1 MSARGMRRA
10 AGAAVVAS
18 SLLAA
23 AASVSPAV
31 ADHAS
36 EQARTAGSAATVQA
50 MVVGQGGQVLLGA
63 RSVTASASSVRV
75 GSRTCSVAAGTPL
88 SVLAGLGLSFSVRD
102 YGHCGSSPRN
112 SGELFVDELAGERN
126 SGADGWEYKV
136 GQVAG
141 STGAASTSG
150 ALGNGRMISS
160 GQRVL
165 WFWCQSRGG
174 GCQRTLEVAAPG
186 SVSRGGRLS
195 VRVTGYENEGHG
207 APVAGAVVTLGADFA
222 TTGSGGTAT
231 LIAPS
236 SSGRYQLSARR
247 SGLVPSF
254 PATVQVR

>member
-1 MSARGMRRA
+1 MSARGMRRS

-31 ADHAS
+31 ADHAR

-50 MVVGQGGQVLLGA
+50 MVVGQGGRA
-63 RSVTASASSVRV
+63 

-136 GQVAG
+136 GEVAG

-150 ALGNGRMISS
+150 PLGNGRMISS

-174 GCQRTLEVAAPG
+174 GCQRTLEVVGPG

-222 TTGSGGTAT
+222 TTGAGGTAT

-254 PATVQVR
+254 PVTVQVR